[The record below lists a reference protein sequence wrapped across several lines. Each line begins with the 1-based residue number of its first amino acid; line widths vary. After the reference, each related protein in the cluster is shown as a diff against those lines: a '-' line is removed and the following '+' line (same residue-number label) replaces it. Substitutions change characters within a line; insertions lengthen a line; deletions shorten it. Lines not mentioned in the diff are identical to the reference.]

1 MRGGVA
7 YYFVLFPLKTLEF
20 NFGIKTLKGGG
31 FISQKYKNIALTIH
45 QDFKIKLNVFFFRH
59 YSWKPPAS
67 NIFIDLCQPII
78 QSINHGDAMNLNYVI
93 SSTSNLQQV

>member
-45 QDFKIKLNVFFFRH
+45 QDFKIKLNVFFSGITAGNH
-59 YSWKPPAS
+59 LPQIYS
-67 NIFIDLCQPII
+67 
-78 QSINHGDAMNLNYVI
+78 
-93 SSTSNLQQV
+93 